1 MEARRAVIYESLE
14 TSIERNGGILD
25 EESVCQ
31 AVQQFDEFM
40 KPKAYPVM
48 EGQDIRLL
56 CCPHAPVSQRLLEAT
71 RVCFEAATEIA
82 SVVHAPN
89 SIHLNTEAS
98 MHVTLFHTSHPD
110 DRRAFS
116 PEIRAQELDVLRRIA
131 ASVPGF
137 TLKVHSIVIASSG
150 SIVMLFEDP
159 EDGIERIRNQARS
172 AFPSMPKKQP
182 AIIHSTLARMLS
194 PSMTREDLAAI
205 QDKCHELT
213 TRLKGYQAPISSMW
227 YVEETHFFS
236 AQSGRHTT
244 IELSSSTIH

>member
-1 MEARRAVIYESLE
+1 M
-14 TSIERNGGILD
+14 ERNGGILD
-25 EESVCQ
+25 EESVRQ

-56 CCPHAPVSQRLLEAT
+56 CCPHAPEAA

-159 EDGIERIRNQARS
+159 EDGIERIRDQARS

-182 AIIHSTLARMLS
+182 AIIHSTLARVLS

>member
-14 TSIERNGGILD
+14 TSMERNGGILD
-25 EESVCQ
+25 EESVRQ

-56 CCPHAPVSQRLLEAT
+56 CCPHAP
-71 RVCFEAATEIA
+71 AATEIA

-159 EDGIERIRNQARS
+159 EDGIERIRDQARS

-182 AIIHSTLARMLS
+182 AIIHSTLARVLS